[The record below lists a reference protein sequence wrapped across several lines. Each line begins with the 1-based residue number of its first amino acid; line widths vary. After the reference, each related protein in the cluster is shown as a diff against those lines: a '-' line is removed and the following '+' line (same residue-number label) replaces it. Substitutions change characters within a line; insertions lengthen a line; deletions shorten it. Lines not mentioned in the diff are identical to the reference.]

1 VAVEPAPLRYLLD
14 EDVHAE
20 AAVAARDLGLDVVS
34 VHEAGRRGL
43 TDYEQ
48 LRLAAADGR
57 IFVTR
62 NRDDYIRL
70 TVEAFRTG
78 EPHQGVLILPHTL
91 PNAQPGPIARA
102 LVAWHGRWQDAG
114 HPGGG
119 FIDFVA

>member
-1 VAVEPAPLRYLLD
+1 VAAEPVPLRYLLD

-20 AAVAARDLGLDVVS
+20 TAAAARDLGLDVVS

-43 TDYEQ
+43 GDSEQ
-48 LRLAAADGR
+48 LRRAAADGR

-62 NRDDYIRL
+62 NRDDFIRL

-78 EPHQGVLILPHTL
+78 EPHHGVLILPHTL
-91 PNAQPGPIARA
+91 PNTQPGRIARA
-102 LVAWHGRWQDAG
+102 LGSWHRRWEGAG

-119 FIDFVA
+119 FIDFIA